1 MANFNQVFK
10 LALTVPVSFTASSLE
25 WCFGWWKPVVPHRLL
40 ATSITSTTQ
49 NLPTAQSNINKLL
62 AVNESTEILNGF
74 IKFVF
79 FAIHYAST
87 TFCLYSQRCKKPKLD

>member
-1 MANFNQVFK
+1 
-10 LALTVPVSFTASSLE
+10 
-25 WCFGWWKPVVPHRLL
+25 VPHRLL

-79 FAIHYAST
+79 RYPL
-87 TFCLYSQRCKKPKLD
+87 CLHNVLSLFSEV